1 MLSLLLEGVAFNWL
15 LKRVGCID
23 SLLYVS
29 ATENEVHGS
38 VEFPKIRL
46 PTEAP
51 SVLRVAVTHLIWP
64 SATCRFVVSRR

>member
-51 SVLRVAVTHLIWP
+51 FSLESCCDTSYLAVSNL
-64 SATCRFVVSRR
+64 